1 MPAPRHVTPTT
12 HFCNRIVFESFKEL
26 CLSYQRG
33 EWDAET
39 FYDSSC
45 GLLGDA
51 GPVLRV
57 VALMPDEKKRA
68 EVLHYHAASCAVRL
82 PTAAATARQPLSAAA
97 ATTTMPSASENDESA
112 GQPHPQQHDAL
123 PQRERKKRG

>member
-1 MPAPRHVTPTT
+1 MFA
-12 HFCNRIVFESFKEL
+12 SFKEL

-57 VALMPDEKKRA
+57 VSLMPDPVKRA
-68 EVLHYHAASCAVRL
+68 EVFKCHAASCAVSL
-82 PTAAATARQPLSAAA
+82 PTTTTNNTNTAARHSPVADD
-97 ATTTMPSASENDESA
+97 ATTKMSRTGASDRN
-112 GQPHPQQHDAL
+112 GQDQRQPQQHDAL
-123 PQRERKKRG
+123 PQRERRGRRA